1 MKEPNELREVYK
13 NIPDYVE
20 DKLQIGTVSAR
31 TKITSLDQLKK
42 GDHIMEESPL
52 GYWHHFIV
60 EKVCGE
66 FAWRIHKTG
75 DPETGVYSITVR
87 DLTSKAEVSRDKF
100 VLKPGMVVY
109 RVEYPSE
116 KDAVDGSDVFSGD
129 QVVRRARKRIGER
142 NYNAFTSNC
151 EHFCT
156 ECKTGKCISYQVYDL
171 LWSILR
177 LIFLICNFAFWGSF
191 FVIGTS
197 TGFVAQTTILVLSH
211 AFALLIGFLQDV
223 FSIAF
228 FVFQADKAKNK
239 GHVTA
244 EDAERFKAKRV
255 TPVVLGFVGYIAGAL
270 LGYYHVAIPYVGSL
284 VGAFF
289 GSFLWQL
296 LGLMFGRWIAT
307 IL

>member
-1 MKEPNELREVYK
+1 MMKEANELRDAYK
-13 NIPDYVE
+13 KFPLLVE
-20 DKLQIGTVSAR
+20 DRLRIGKVSPR

-60 EKVCGE
+60 EKVCKD

-75 DPETGVYSITVR
+75 DPQTGKYSLTVA
-87 DLTSKAEVSRDKF
+87 DPTTKAEVIRDKF
-100 VLKPGMVVY
+100 ALEPGMVIY
-109 RVEYPSE
+109 RVEYPE
-116 KDAVDGSDVFSGD
+116 EDVVDGKVYSGD

-171 LWSILR
+171 LWSVFR
-177 LIFLICNFAFWGSF
+177 LVFLFFNFAFWGSF
-191 FVIGTS
+191 FVVGTS
-197 TGFVAQTTILVLSH
+197 TGFVANTTIFFLGH
-211 AFALLIGFLQDV
+211 AFALILGFVQDV
-223 FSIAF
+223 FSIAY
-228 FVFQADKAKNK
+228 FVFQADKAKNS

-270 LGYYHVAIPYVGSL
+270 LGFYHVPIPYIGSL

-289 GSFLWQL
+289 GNFVWQL

-307 IL
+307 CL